1 MKLDKGRLWAISTET
16 KVTEFLFLE
25 TSKKVV
31 SLWTGSVATHPR
43 AGRGTRDF
51 RRPSRKQGCRNRPAE
66 GGVVGLSGD
75 NGFSHQVERAADAGR
90 EAQALWFS
98 VGSRSF

>member
-1 MKLDKGRLWAISTET
+1 M
-16 KVTEFLFLE
+16 
-25 TSKKVV
+25 
-31 SLWTGSVATHPR
+31 
-43 AGRGTRDF
+43 
-51 RRPSRKQGCRNRPAE
+51 
-66 GGVVGLSGD
+66 GLSGD